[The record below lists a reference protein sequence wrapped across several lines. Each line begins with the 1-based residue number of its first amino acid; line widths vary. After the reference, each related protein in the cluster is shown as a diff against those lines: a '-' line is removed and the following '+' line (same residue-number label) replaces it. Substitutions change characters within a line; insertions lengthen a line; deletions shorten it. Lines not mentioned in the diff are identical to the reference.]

1 MLKNTENIAK
11 KEKNMKKLNKING
24 TIGEIDAEKYLKDKG
39 FEIVKTNYRNR
50 LGEIDIIAK
59 DKNVLVFVEVK
70 SRATLLYGRPC
81 EAVDERKQHKIRK
94 TAELYLL
101 TTKNY
106 YTDVRFDVIEILGDE
121 INHIINAFE

>member
-1 MLKNTENIAK
+1 
-11 KEKNMKKLNKING
+11 MKKINKICG

-39 FEIVKTNYRNR
+39 YVIVATNYRNR

-70 SRATLLYGRPC
+70 SRATLAFGRPY
-81 EAVDERKQHKIRK
+81 EAVDGRKQYKIRK
-94 TAELYLL
+94 VAELYLL
-101 TTKNY
+101 SIKNY
-106 YTDVRFDVIEILGDE
+106 YADVRFDVIEIIGEE

>member
-1 MLKNTENIAK
+1 
-11 KEKNMKKLNKING
+11 MKKLNKING

-39 FEIVKTNYRNR
+39 YVIVSTNYRNR

-59 DKNVLVFVEVK
+59 DKNVLVFVLFK

-94 TAELYLL
+94 TAELYLV

-106 YTDVRFDVIEILGDE
+106 YTDVRFDVVEILGDE
-121 INHIINAFE
+121 INHIENAF

>member
-1 MLKNTENIAK
+1 
-11 KEKNMKKLNKING
+11 MKKLNKING

-39 FEIVKTNYRNR
+39 YAIVATNYKNR
-50 LGEIDIIAK
+50 LGEIDIVAK

-70 SRATLLYGRPC
+70 RRATLAFGRPC

-94 TAELYLL
+94 TAELYLV

-106 YTDVRFDVIEILGDE
+106 YADVRFDVIEILGEE
-121 INHIINAFE
+121 INHIENAF

>member
-1 MLKNTENIAK
+1 
-11 KEKNMKKLNKING
+11 MKKLNKIYG

-39 FEIVKTNYRNR
+39 YVIVTTNYRNR

-70 SRATLLYGRPC
+70 SRATLAFGRPC
-81 EAVDERKQHKIRK
+81 EAVDGRKQYKIRK
-94 TAELYLL
+94 VAELYLL
-101 TTKNY
+101 SIKNY
-106 YTDVRFDVIEILGDE
+106 YADVRFDVIEILGDE

>member
-24 TIGEIDAEKYLKDKG
+24 TIGEIDAVQFLKNKKYQ
-39 FEIVKTNYRNR
+39 IIATNYRNR
-50 LGEIDIIAK
+50 MGEIDIIAK
-59 DKNVLVFVEVK
+59 DKNALVFVEVK

-81 EAVDERKQHKIRK
+81 EAVDFRKQQKIRK
-94 TAELYLL
+94 VAELYLV

-106 YTDVRFDVIEILGDE
+106 YADVRFDVIEILGDE
-121 INHIINAFE
+121 INHIENAF

>member
-1 MLKNTENIAK
+1 
-11 KEKNMKKLNKING
+11 MKKLNKING

-39 FEIVKTNYRNR
+39 FVIVTTNYKN
-50 LGEIDIIAK
+50 LMGEIDIIAK

-94 TAELYLL
+94 TAELYLV

-106 YTDVRFDVIEILGDE
+106 YIDVRFDVIEILGDE

>member
-1 MLKNTENIAK
+1 
-11 KEKNMKKLNKING
+11 MKKLNKIYG

-39 FEIVKTNYRNR
+39 YVIVTTNYRNR

-70 SRATLLYGRPC
+70 SRTTLLYGRPC
-81 EAVDERKQHKIRK
+81 EAVDERKQYKIRK
-94 TAELYLL
+94 TAELYLV

-106 YTDVRFDVIEILGDE
+106 YADVRFDVIEILGDE
-121 INHIINAFE
+121 INHIENAF